1 MQIRCKLCFVMSA
14 ANLGRWPG
22 QQKLRQF
29 PELRFTYEQEAS
41 PEGFFVP
48 YVWTLA
54 VTHTTVPWRPQA
66 IALFSP
72 VATADDATAGG
83 GLETVAVD
91 HEMASFA
98 SGHENGPPS
107 AADNV

>member
-1 MQIRCKLCFVMSA
+1 MNRNTQTLFGVSA

-29 PELRFTYEQEAS
+29 PELRFTYEEEAS

-72 VATADDATAGG
+72 VATAGGDDATAS
-83 GLETVAVD
+83 LETVAVD
-91 HEMASFA
+91 PEMASLA
-98 SGHENGPPS
+98 SGQENGPLS